1 MDFSL
6 PQELRMLLDTVARFV
21 REERIPL
28 EPLVIA
34 RDLLK
39 NGQPETW

>member
-6 PQELRMLLDTVARFV
+6 PQELRMLRDMVARFV

-28 EPLVIA
+28 EPLVSV